1 MDISK
6 NIYLNFNFLKNI
18 IDIKILFLVL
28 IVKFLLFIFLK
39 KRYLNQV
46 FFYFNNFIKKTI
58 NKNNRKILILI
69 SILIFN
75 NILFYNLID
84 LLPIDF
90 IKKIFNLK
98 ELDIVPTS
106 NINITFSLSFF
117 CFLIINYIAI
127 KKIGIKT
134 FIKNFFNHPIQSKY
148 MIFFNFIIEF
158 ISFIMKPISLSLR
171 LFGNIFS
178 SDIIFNLIS
187 NMKLISNIFL
197 NSVWGIFHYLI
208 LPLQSF
214 IFITLIIIY
223 LSQTIKH

>member
-1 MDISK
+1 MDILK
-6 NIYLNFNFLKNI
+6 NIYLNFNFLKSI
-18 IDIKILFLVL
+18 IDIKLSIFVL

-46 FFYFNNFIKKTI
+46 FLYFNNFIKKTI
-58 NKNNRKILILI
+58 NKSNRKILILA

-90 IKKIFNLK
+90 IKHILNLD

-117 CFLIINYIAI
+117 SFLIINYIAI
-127 KKIGIKT
+127 KKIGI
-134 FIKNFFNHPIQSKY
+134 IKFVLNFFNNPIKSKY

-187 NMKLISNIFL
+187 NMKLISNVFL
-197 NSVWGIFHYLI
+197 NSIWGIFHYLI

>member
-1 MDISK
+1 MGILK

-18 IDIKILFLVL
+18 IDLKLLILIL
-28 IVKFLLFIFLK
+28 IIKFLLFIFLK
-39 KRYLNQV
+39 KRYLDQI
-46 FFYFNNFIKKTI
+46 FLYFNNFIKKTI

-90 IKKIFNLK
+90 IKKIFNFK

-106 NINITFSLSFF
+106 NINITFSLSIFS
-117 CFLIINYIAI
+117 FLIINYIAI
-127 KKIGIKT
+127 KKIGIKK
-134 FIKNFFNHPIQSKY
+134 FIKNFFTHPIQNKY
-148 MIFFNFIIEF
+148 MFFFNFIIEF

-178 SDIIFNLIS
+178 SDIIFSLINNMIFIS
-187 NMKLISNIFL
+187 NVTL
-197 NSVWGIFHYLI
+197 NSIWGIFHYLI